1 MVRFAGSRTAS
12 ALLLVAGVVVGDGRL
27 SAQEMQRATLSDA
40 AALLPAPAL
49 PAPVL
54 QAPTL
59 SPRLKLDVSRSRA
72 RRPGA
77 LVPLYVS
84 FSALQVLDTHST
96 WRALNHGAVEAN
108 PLVRGVA
115 GSRIGMLS
123 LKAAGTTGI
132 IYASE
137 KMWKRNK
144 AASIALMFAAN
155 SAMGWVVQNNYRA
168 VR

>member
-1 MVRFAGSRTAS
+1 MVRLAGSRTAS

-27 SAQEMQRATLSDA
+27 SAQEIQRATLSDA

-54 QAPTL
+54 QGPALAP
-59 SPRLKLDVSRSRA
+59 RVRLDVTRSRE
-72 RRPGA
+72 RRPAA

-84 FSALQVLDTHST
+84 FSTLQVLDTHST
-96 WRALNHGAVEAN
+96 WRALNRGAVEAN

-123 LKAAGTTGI
+123 LKAAGTAGI

-137 KMWKRNK
+137 KMWKKNK